1 MSNPISVLIIEDEKI
16 VGEALRA
23 LLEEAEGIQV
33 IAEAPTAASGIAMA
47 RQYTPDVILVDLLLP
62 DKSGIQVIEEIM
74 AENRSARVLVLT
86 AFSDDSRV
94 SAAFQAGA
102 LGYLLKTQATT
113 ELVQAVQTAA
123 RGLSSLHPAIATKLV
138 RQLKRPVESSP
149 SEAILSEP
157 EERVLIYVARGLTN
171 QEIALE
177 LDISLSMVRTHVSRI
192 LSKLELDNRTQAAIY
207 ALKKGLLSLNEVRIA
222 PSATR
227 EASQF
232 GSHH

>member
-47 RQYTPDVILVDLLLP
+47 RQYSPDVILVDLLLP

-227 EASQF
+227 EATQF

>member
-1 MSNPISVLIIEDEKI
+1 MSNPIRVLIIEDEKI

-47 RQYTPDVILVDLLLP
+47 RQYSPDVILVDLLLP

-227 EASQF
+227 EATQF